1 MILPRVVAPKIR
13 ARLKPKRVVAVFVWR
28 TEFFWRPPMHF
39 HPKFC
44 PRPDC
49 PSHAGSPFLFRRRGY
64 FRRRCDTRKVP
75 RFLCLTC
82 SRGFSSQTFRVDY
95 RLKRPDL
102 LV

>member
-1 MILPRVVAPKIR
+1 
-13 ARLKPKRVVAVFVWR
+13 
-28 TEFFWRPPMHF
+28 MHF

-102 LV
+102 LVPFFYDRVSKVTHRQSARNHR